1 MLSAEIFSG
10 KKIAFERT
18 CRRPPGRAV
27 LFGAMAQRGG
37 KKSKRVAGQPQAGR
51 LTPDADLTWLLH
63 RAAQR
68 MRSAVE
74 EQAERQGINLR
85 DYIVL
90 TALSGDVPMT
100 QLALGEALGL
110 DKTTLTLEIDRLEK
124 KGLVMRR
131 PDPGDRRA
139 RIPEVTAQGRS
150 LRAKV
155 AAAWSGVEAALL
167 SGVTRSG
174 QRALRVMLCQLI
186 EAGPQT
192 KLTGSCV

>member
-1 MLSAEIFSG
+1 MLSVEMFSG
-10 KKIAFERT
+10 KMILFART
-18 CRRPPGRAV
+18 CRRPPRRPV
-27 LFGAMAQRGG
+27 LFGPVAQRGG
-37 KKSKRVAGQPQAGR
+37 KKSKRVAEQPRAGR

-85 DYIVL
+85 DYVVL

-124 KGLVMRR
+124 KGLVTRR
-131 PDPGDRRA
+131 PDPSDRRA
-139 RIPEVTAQGRS
+139 RIPEVTAGGRA

-155 AAAWSGVEAALL
+155 AAAWSRVEAELL
-167 SGVTRSG
+167 SGVPRSG
-174 QRALRVMLCQLI
+174 QRALRVTLCQLI